1 MVAQYCPTIQHL
13 TCSMIGLFFVFSG
26 VMKLRAPVD
35 FSWKIATYLRSFAQ
49 DIHTMFLRLMPYTF
63 HIAIAVCVIEI
74 ALGVM
79 LVCSCYTLFVLAAL
93 LGLTVFFM
101 FLTGYTIW
109 RTEMDS
115 CGCLSDA
122 IPLTP
127 VQSFIKNIVLLVLL
141 IWLIWTYSSLP

>member
-1 MVAQYCPTIQHL
+1 MVAQYFPTILHL
-13 TCSMIGLFFVFSG
+13 TCLMIGFFFVFSG

-35 FSWKIATYLRSFAQ
+35 FSWKVAVYLRSFAQ
-49 DIHTMFLRLMPYTF
+49 DIHTMFFRLMPYTF
-63 HIAIAVCVIEI
+63 HIAIAVCVLEI
-74 ALGVM
+74 VLGVM
-79 LVCSCYTLFVLAAL
+79 LVCSCYTMCVLLAL
-93 LGLTVFFM
+93 LGLTVFFT

-109 RTEMDS
+109 KTEMDS

-141 IWLIWTYSSLP
+141 TWLIWTYSSLA